1 MHPTLIPE
9 GRLLANVNGVKNAV
23 LVEGS
28 AVGPTL
34 YYGAGAGGKPT
45 ASAVVADLVDLARD
59 LSAGQ
64 VSRVPSLSFCTES
77 LRDLPIVPMAQVET
91 AWYLRMEAEDRPGVL
106 SRIATIFSDQGISI
120 EALIQKA
127 PAQGQATVPLIV
139 LTNLAA
145 QGKVDEAVTKI
156 EALDTIAGKVVR
168 IRVEVL
174 DG

>member
-1 MHPTLIPE
+1 
-9 GRLLANVNGVKNAV
+9 
-23 LVEGS
+23 
-28 AVGPTL
+28 
-34 YYGAGAGGKPT
+34 
-45 ASAVVADLVDLARD
+45 
-59 LSAGQ
+59 
-64 VSRVPSLSFCTES
+64 
-77 LRDLPIVPMAQVET
+77 RDLPIVPMAQVET
-91 AWYLRMEAEDRPGVL
+91 PWYLRMEAEDRPGVL

-127 PAQGQATVPLIV
+127 PAPGQATVPLIV
-139 LTNLAA
+139 LTNRAA